1 VSKIITS
8 PVKRY
13 PGTVI
18 LADPLTFP
26 QAFAFEDALAA
37 VQEIRESGSM
47 ARMRY
52 AILPGILA
60 CVEAWHLEKLPE
72 QPALDSFPSTPR
84 KSVAELI
91 DWLTLEITAL
101 YRESDDVPLA

>member
-60 CVEAWHLEKLPE
+60 CVEAWRLEKLPE

-84 KSVAELI
+84 QSVSELI
-91 DWLTLEITAL
+91 DWLTREITTL
-101 YRESDDVPLA
+101 YQESDDVPLA